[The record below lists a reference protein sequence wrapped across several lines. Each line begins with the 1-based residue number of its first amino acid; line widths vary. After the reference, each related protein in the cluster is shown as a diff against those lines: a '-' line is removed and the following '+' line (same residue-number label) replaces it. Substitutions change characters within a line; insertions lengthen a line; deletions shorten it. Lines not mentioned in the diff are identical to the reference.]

1 MSQQDLEFVLD
12 GYARFNAGE
21 KRPELWFWHED
32 AEYHV
37 SRDDPDS
44 AVHRGI
50 DAIRGQV
57 GSWLDAY
64 PDLKVEP
71 LGSGE
76 NGDTVFLWVRFSG
89 HGGESGV
96 PMEMELAHVITMRDG
111 RAVKLV
117 EYLDRA
123 EALKAAGLSE

>member
-57 GSWLDAY
+57 GSCVARLRRRRTVAIR
-64 PDLKVEP
+64 PGP
-71 LGSGE
+71 L
-76 NGDTVFLWVRFSG
+76 
-89 HGGESGV
+89 
-96 PMEMELAHVITMRDG
+96 
-111 RAVKLV
+111 
-117 EYLDRA
+117 
-123 EALKAAGLSE
+123 

>member
-117 EYLDRA
+117 EYFDRA